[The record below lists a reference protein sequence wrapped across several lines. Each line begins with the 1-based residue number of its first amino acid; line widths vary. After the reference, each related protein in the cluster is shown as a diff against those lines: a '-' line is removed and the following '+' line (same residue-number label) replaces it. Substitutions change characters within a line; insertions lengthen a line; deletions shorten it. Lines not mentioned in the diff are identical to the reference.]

1 MNSVLHRVTAEQIEP
16 HPFPHLV
23 IDDAVEPELY
33 RELAA
38 TMPPAEMILRGR
50 IAENNTPY
58 RLSAH
63 DMLLGQR
70 TADSGQQ
77 ENDENDAASRAPV
90 VCCPLSAVRM
100 AAWREFI
107 RLHTSKEFFDD
118 VVRVFG
124 GTIRAL
130 HPELESRTGA
140 LDALR
145 TSIRYAEPFADA
157 ALDCQITWGSPVR
170 ESTRCHRVH
179 VDRQLALYA
188 GLLYMRRPEDDSR
201 GGDLELYRFRSRP
214 RVFEP
219 GRYVDDAL
227 VERVKTIP
235 YAANRLVF
243 FIHSS
248 DALHGVSARSAT
260 PHPRLHVN
268 FLAEL
273 QEMFWELAA

>member
-1 MNSVLHRVTAEQIEP
+1 MNSVLHRVTAAQIERE
-16 HPFPHLV
+16 PFPHVV
-23 IDDAVEPELY
+23 IDDAVETELY

-38 TMPPAEMILRGR
+38 TMPSEEMILRGR
-50 IAENNTPY
+50 VAENNTPY

-63 DMLLGQR
+63 DML
-70 TADSGQQ
+70 
-77 ENDENDAASRAPV
+77 
-90 VCCPLSAVRM
+90 SAVRM
-100 AAWREFI
+100 KAWREFI

-124 GTIRAL
+124 DTIRAL
-130 HPELESRTGA
+130 HPELESRTRA
-140 LDALR
+140 LGTLR

-179 VDRQLALYA
+179 VDRQVALYA

-248 DALHGVSARSAT
+248 DALHGVSARSTT